1 MAELGLEQL
10 PRQFVSRLRD
20 HLVGLFAEATQHP
33 GPLRG
38 FPGSMPLTMSRR
50 HLSMICA
57 MDYVVLEKS
66 DGMRYLLFA
75 TAGAVYLVDRRMNF
89 YDVKPNPYLVVINQD
104 EEPQMHDNTVLDGEL
119 TLNQATGEYDYLVY
133 DCVVIHGD
141 FSVAQWD
148 YRRRLNAATVWV
160 AQPRLYIPAA
170 TGTLRIRVKDYYE
183 KVHIRDLFAHIVKD
197 SDGEYVYSNHDRA
210 DGVIA
215 NHNDGVILAPVRMP
229 YPIKACSALLKWKPP
244 HLNSVDFALQLT
256 RTTDP
261 RTSTPSVTAH
271 IAYKGD
277 RDVVRLREVYFP
289 SAQRREWAADFARYH
304 NSIVECA
311 YDLQAGEWRYIRQR
325 EDKETPNFSSTVID
339 TMESIAES
347 VLRDELVHKLET
359 RSAPLP
365 ADAQEMVEGYKAT
378 AAAARFR
385 NDYWDADNEGYVDVT
400 VMSRVPVPC
409 MELYGGGERRSGG
422 SGMRDRPRGPER
434 VLDGGPSQGQGPG
447 PGPGPGPE
455 PVEAVIAGGRGRKRA
470 YPEPVE
476 SPPASPAPQ
485 RERELEQV

>member
-10 PRQFVSRLRD
+10 PRHLVSRLRD
-20 HLVGLFAEATQHP
+20 HLVNLFAMATNHP
-33 GPLRG
+33 GQLRG
-38 FPGSMPLTMSRR
+38 FPGSMPMTMSRR

-75 TAGAVYLVDRRMNF
+75 TAGAVYLIDRRMNF
-89 YDVKPNPYLVVINQD
+89 YDVKPNPYLVVQSD
-104 EEPQMHDNTVLDGEL
+104 GSEPEMHDNTVLDGEL
-119 TLNQATGEYDYLVY
+119 TMNQATGEYDYLVY
-133 DCVVIHGD
+133 DCIAIHGD
-141 FSVAQWD
+141 VAVAQWD
-148 YRRRLNAATVWV
+148 YRRRMNAALVWV
-160 AQPRLYIPAA
+160 AQPRLYIPDA
-170 TGTLRIRVKDYYE
+170 TGTMRIRVKDYYE

-197 SDGEYVYSNHDRA
+197 SDGEYVYANHDRS

-256 RTTDP
+256 PVTDP
-261 RTSTPSVTAH
+261 RTSTPSVTAY

-289 SAQRREWAADFARYH
+289 SAQRREWAADFERYN

-347 VLRDELVHKLET
+347 VLRDELVRKLGT

-365 ADAQEMVEGYKAT
+365 ADAQETVEAHKEMLAS
-378 AAAARFR
+378 ARFR
-385 NDYWDADNEGYVDVT
+385 NDFWDADNELYVDVT
-400 VMSRVPVPC
+400 VMSRVPVPSRQQ
-409 MELYGGGERRSGG
+409 LGPLRGGGRRGDGAGAREQGG
-422 SGMRDRPRGPER
+422 RARDREM
-434 VLDGGPSQGQGPG
+434 DTGPG
-447 PGPGPGPE
+447 PRPGSGPMEG
-455 PVEAVIAGGRGRKRA
+455 VMAAGRGRKRG
-470 YPEPVE
+470 YPDPVE
-476 SPPASPAPQ
+476 SPPSSPAPP
-485 RERELEQV
+485 RERVLEAV

>member
-10 PRQFVSRLRD
+10 PRHFVTRLRD
-20 HLVGLFAEATQHP
+20 HLLGLFAEATQYSA
-33 GPLRG
+33 PLRG
-38 FPGSMPLTMSRR
+38 FPGSMPMTMSRR
-50 HLSMICA
+50 HLSMICS

-89 YDVKPNPYLVVINQD
+89 YDVKPNPYLVVFGPDQ
-104 EEPQMHDNTVLDGEL
+104 EPQMHDNTVLDGEL

-133 DCVVIHGD
+133 DCVAIHGD
-141 FSVAQWD
+141 VSVAKLD
-148 YRRRLNAATVWV
+148 YRRRLDAATVWV
-160 AQPRLYIPAA
+160 ARPRLYIPAA

-183 KVHIRDLFAHIVKD
+183 KVYIRDLFAHIVKD

-229 YPIKACSALLKWKPP
+229 YPIKACAALLKWKPP

-289 SAQRREWAADFARYH
+289 SALRREWAADFGRFH

-311 YDLQAGEWRYIRQR
+311 YDVQAGEWRYIRQR

-347 VLRDELVHKLET
+347 VLRDELVRKLET

-365 ADAQEMVEGYKAT
+365 ANAQEMVEGYKAT

-385 NDYWDADNEGYVDVT
+385 NDYWDAENEGYVDVT

-409 MELYGGGERRSGG
+409 MDLYGGGERRNSG
-422 SGMRDRPRGPER
+422 GMRDRPRVPER
-434 VLDGGPSQGQGPG
+434 VLDVGPA
-447 PGPGPGPE
+447 PE
-455 PVEAVIAGGRGRKRA
+455 PMDMASGRGRKRA

-476 SPPASPAPQ
+476 SPPVSPAPQ
-485 RERELEQV
+485 RERVLEQV